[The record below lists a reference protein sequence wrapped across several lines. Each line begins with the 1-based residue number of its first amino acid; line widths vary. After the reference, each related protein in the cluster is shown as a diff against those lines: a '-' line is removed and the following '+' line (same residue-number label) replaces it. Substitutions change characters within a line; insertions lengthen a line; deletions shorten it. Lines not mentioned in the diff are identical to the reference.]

1 MSDKQTPVTALPDDV
16 KAVGVGAAVFS
27 EAGGVCGGVWGGDL
41 GKGSGTAGQGV
52 GDIRKG

>member
-27 EAGGVCGGVWGGDL
+27 EAGGVWGGVWGRDL
-41 GKGSGTAGQGV
+41 GKRSGTAGQGV